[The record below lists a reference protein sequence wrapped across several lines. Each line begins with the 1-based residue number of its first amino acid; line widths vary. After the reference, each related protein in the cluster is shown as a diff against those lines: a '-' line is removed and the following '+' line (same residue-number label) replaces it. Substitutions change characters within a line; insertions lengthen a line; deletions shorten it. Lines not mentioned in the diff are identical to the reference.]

1 MIKFASQLFVTVI
14 LLLSSTLTLAKDI
27 DTQNPYKLINDLGEQ
42 VFQAVSEAKKANAN
56 DPQQMA
62 KLVDELMMPY
72 IDVPFASY
80 KILGAQLKKTTKDE
94 RKNFVSAMKQDLI
107 KTYSSAL
114 AQYNNQTITYEPS
127 KDVGKKKSVAV
138 RTVLVSPDA
147 PEIDMIF
154 KLRKNKKTG
163 QWKAY
168 DLVVEGI
175 SLIDSKRA
183 ELAKPLRDKG
193 VSYVTDLISKS

>member
-1 MIKFASQLFVTVI
+1 MNKFITKIFIAIALLFSATSTFAKEVNTQDPYQLI
-14 LLLSSTLTLAKDI
+14 M
-27 DTQNPYKLINDLGEQ
+27 DLGSH
-42 VFQAVSEAKKANAN
+42 VFQAVSEAKQQNAN
-56 DPQQMA
+56 TPDEMA

-80 KILGAQLKKTTKDE
+80 KILGSQLKKTTKQE
-94 RKNFVSAMKQDLI
+94 RKDFVAAMEQDLI

-114 AQYNNQTITYEPS
+114 AQYNDQTITYEPA
-127 KDVGKKKSVAV
+127 KKVGKKKTVAV
-138 RTVLVSPDA
+138 RTVLVSPNA

-193 VSYVTDLISKS
+193 ISHVTSMLTK

>member
-1 MIKFASQLFVTVI
+1 MIKFVTKFFVSVT
-14 LLLSSTLTLAKDI
+14 LLVTSTLSFSQEVNT
-27 DTQNPYKLINDLGEQ
+27 TNPYQLIMGLGEQ
-42 VFQAVSEAKKANAN
+42 VFQAVSEAKQNNAN
-56 DPQQMA
+56 TPEHMA

-80 KILGAQLKKTTKDE
+80 KILGQQIKKTTKDE
-94 RKNFVSAMKQDLI
+94 RKSFVAAMEKDLV
-107 KTYSSAL
+107 KTYSAAL
-114 AQYNNQTITYEPS
+114 AQYNDQTITYEPE
-127 KDVGKKKSVAV
+127 KKVGNKKTVAV
-138 RTVLVSPDA
+138 RTVLVSPQA

-183 ELAKPLRDKG
+183 EFAKPLRDKG
-193 VSYVTDLISKS
+193 IGHVTEMISR

>member
-1 MIKFASQLFVTVI
+1 MIKFATKLFITI
-14 LLLSSTLTLAKDI
+14 TLLFASAISFAQEVNTK
-27 DTQNPYKLINDLGEQ
+27 NPYQLIMSLGEQ
-42 VFQAVSEAKKANAN
+42 VFQAVSEAKQQNAN
-56 DPQQMA
+56 TPEQMA

-80 KILGAQLKKTTKDE
+80 KILGSQLKKTTKDE
-94 RKNFVSAMKQDLI
+94 RKNFVAAMEKDLI
-107 KTYSSAL
+107 KTYSAAL
-114 AQYNNQTITYEPS
+114 AQYNNQTITYEPE
-127 KDVGKKKSVAV
+127 KKVGKKKTVAV
-138 RTVLVSPDA
+138 RTVLVSPEA

-175 SLIDSKRA
+175 SLVDSKRA
-183 ELAKPLRDKG
+183 EFAKPLRDKG
-193 VSYVTDLISKS
+193 VSHVTEMISR

>member
-1 MIKFASQLFVTVI
+1 MSKFITQFFVTITLLFASV
-14 LLLSSTLTLAKDI
+14 LSFAQEVN
-27 DTQNPYKLINDLGEQ
+27 TQNPYQLIMDLGEQ
-42 VFQAVSEAKKANAN
+42 VFQAVSEAKEQNSTS
-56 DPQQMA
+56 PEQMA

-80 KILGAQLKKTTKDE
+80 KILGSQLKKTTKGE
-94 RKNFVSAMKQDLI
+94 RKNFVAAMEKDLI

-114 AQYNNQTITYEPS
+114 SQYNNQTISYEPE
-127 KDVGKKKSVAV
+127 KKVGKKKTVAV
-138 RTVLVSPDA
+138 RTVLVSPEA

-163 QWKAY
+163 HWKAY

-175 SLIDSKRA
+175 SLVDSKRA
-183 ELAKPLRDKG
+183 EYAKPLRDKG
-193 VSYVTDLISKS
+193 ISHVTEMISQ

>member
-1 MIKFASQLFVTVI
+1 MIKFAKKLAVTVT
-14 LLLSSTLTLAKDI
+14 LLFASTVSLAQEVNTK
-27 DTQNPYKLINDLGEQ
+27 NPYQLIMGLGDQ
-42 VFQAVSEAKKANAN
+42 VFQAVSEAKQKKTNTPEN
-56 DPQQMA
+56 MA

-80 KILGAQLKKTTKDE
+80 KILGSQLKKTTKDE
-94 RKNFVSAMKQDLI
+94 RKNFVAAMEKDLI
-107 KTYSSAL
+107 KTYSAAL
-114 AQYNNQTITYEPS
+114 AQYNDQTITYEPEKS
-127 KDVGKKKSVAV
+127 VGKKKTVAV
-138 RTVLVSPDA
+138 RTVLVSPEA

-175 SLIDSKRA
+175 SLVDSKRA

-193 VSYVTDLISKS
+193 IGHVTQMISR